1 MDGRNSASVGR
12 WCVPFYSN
20 YFQCFTCPNRYHA
33 TSCCR
38 ISQPSTVGL
47 PTFIQ
52 LQLIPGHIPPPPH
65 SRQPRRPHLGCTLPP
80 LPSAPDAS
88 WLMSIVSQV
97 GATHANPI
105 CWHVWAKRLQL
116 LPFSDSSLTVICH
129 STKTTSWKRLLRLE
143 RIKT

>member
-1 MDGRNSASVGR
+1 MLRMEENPHQLVDDLSHSTPIISNVSH
-12 WCVPFYSN
+12 VPIVTN
-20 YFQCFTCPNRYHA
+20 
-33 TSCCR
+33 CCR

-52 LQLIPGHIPPPPH
+52 LQLIPGHVPPPPH

-97 GATHANPI
+97 GVTHANNLI

-129 STKTTSWKRLLRLE
+129 STKTTS
-143 RIKT
+143 